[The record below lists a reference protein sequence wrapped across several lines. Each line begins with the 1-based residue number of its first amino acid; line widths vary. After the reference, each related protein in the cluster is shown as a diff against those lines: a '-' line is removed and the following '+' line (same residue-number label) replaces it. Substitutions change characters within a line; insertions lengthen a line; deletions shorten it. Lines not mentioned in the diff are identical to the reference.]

1 MNDASPPSAAA
12 AARFGANERWLAV
25 ERYITD
31 CLLCPDAALEQAL
44 RRSDE
49 AGLPPIAVSPN
60 QGKLLQLLARLQGA
74 RTILELGT
82 LGAYSTIWLARALPG
97 DGRLITV
104 EADPRYAEVAA
115 ANIEGAGVQRL
126 VELRVGDALEELTKL
141 ITAGAEPFD
150 VLFIDADKQRTPEYF
165 ESALSLSRPGSL
177 IIVDNVVR
185 GGAIIEGD
193 DASSRERS
201 GGSRDPGVQGIRR
214 FYELAGAEPRV
225 SVTAIP
231 TVGSKGYD
239 GFAVALVN

>member
-1 MNDASPPSAAA
+1 M
-12 AARFGANERWLAV
+12 FGADERWLAV
-25 ERYITD
+25 ERYIAD
-31 CLLCPDAALEQAL
+31 SLLGADAALEQAL

-82 LGAYSTIWLARALPG
+82 LGAYSTIWLARALPA
-97 DGRLITV
+97 DGHLITV

-115 ANIEGAGVQRL
+115 ANIEGAGVGQL
-126 VELRVGDALEELTKL
+126 VELRVGDALEELESL
-141 ITAGAEPFD
+141 IGAGARPFD

-165 ESALSLSRPGSL
+165 ELALSLSHAGSL

-185 GGAIIEGD
+185 GGAIVDSD
-193 DASSRERS
+193 DAAS
-201 GGSRDPGVQGIRR
+201 GRRGRDSQDRAVQGIRR
-214 FYELAGAEPRV
+214 FYALAGAEPRV
-225 SVTAIP
+225 SATAIP

-239 GFAVALVN
+239 GFALALVNS

>member
-1 MNDASPPSAAA
+1 M
-12 AARFGANERWLAV
+12 FGANEQWLEV

-31 CLLCPDAALEQAL
+31 RLLRTDAALEQAL
-44 RRSDE
+44 QRSDD

-82 LGAYSTIWLARALPG
+82 LGAYSTIWLARALPA

-115 ANIEGAGVQRL
+115 ANIEGAGLERL

-141 ITAGAEPFD
+141 IAAGAGPFD
-150 VLFIDADKQRTPEYF
+150 LLFIDADKQRIPQYF
-165 ESALSLSRPGSL
+165 ASTLSLSRPGSL

-185 GGAIIEGD
+185 GGAIVDGD
-193 DASSRERS
+193 DASSGGRK
-201 GGSRDPGVQGIRR
+201 GGSQDPGVRGIRR

-225 SVTAIP
+225 SATAIP

-239 GFAVALVN
+239 GFAVALVNG